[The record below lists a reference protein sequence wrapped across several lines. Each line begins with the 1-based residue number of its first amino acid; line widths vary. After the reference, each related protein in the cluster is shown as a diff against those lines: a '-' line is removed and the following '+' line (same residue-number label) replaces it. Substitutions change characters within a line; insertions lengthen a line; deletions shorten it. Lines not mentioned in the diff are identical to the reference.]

1 MKVFFGLL
9 LIVNIAFGVFQ
20 WLLPYEQMFVESREI
35 PLAEELQFLSEPGE
49 QIISETEVVAA
60 AEARIEAKVEAE
72 AVGETGTET
81 ETQAE
86 TGVTEVK
93 TDILVVEDTIKKQ
106 LCYTIGPFKDKT
118 RAIEVSGRYTAKAV
132 ETRLKSSLE
141 KEYLGVMIY
150 IKGHKSRDE
159 ARRTADKLAAKGI
172 RDSIIINEP
181 GKSNILSLG
190 VFGLKKNADRH
201 RKRIEKLNYKVE
213 SEARYRARTIYWLY
227 NKQSSESELLNLLD
241 DTDTGQGISQISSQ
255 CA

>member
-1 MKVFFGLL
+1 M
-9 LIVNIAFGVFQ
+9 
-20 WLLPYEQMFVESREI
+20 
-35 PLAEELQFLSEPGE
+35 
-49 QIISETEVVAA
+49 
-60 AEARIEAKVEAE
+60 
-72 AVGETGTET
+72 
-81 ETQAE
+81 
-86 TGVTEVK
+86 
-93 TDILVVEDTIKKQ
+93 
-106 LCYTIGPFKDKT
+106 
-118 RAIEVSGRYTAKAV
+118 
-132 ETRLKSSLE
+132 
-141 KEYLGVMIY
+141 MIY

-159 ARRTADKLAAKGI
+159 ARRTADTLAAKGI

-241 DTDTGQGISQISSQ
+241 HTDTGQGISQISSQ

>member
-20 WLLPYEQMFVESREI
+20 WLLPYEQMFVETREI
-35 PLAEELQFLSEPGE
+35 PLAEKLQLLSEPGE
-49 QIISETEVVAA
+49 QIISEVEVM
-60 AEARIEAKVEAE
+60 AEAKARAEAE
-72 AVGETGTET
+72 AAVAAGSAEVDTGT
-81 ETQAE
+81 
-86 TGVTEVK
+86 TEVK
-93 TDILVVEDTIKKQ
+93 METLVVEDSSNKQ

-132 ETRLKSSLE
+132 AIELKSSQE
-141 KEYLGVMIY
+141 KEYLGVMVY
-150 IKGHKSRDE
+150 ITGHKSRDE
-159 ARRTADKLAAKGI
+159 AKRTADALAARGI

-190 VFGLKKNADRH
+190 VFGLKKNADRQ
-201 RKRIEKLNYKVE
+201 RRRIEKLNYKVE
-213 SEARYRARTIYWLY
+213 SETRYRGRTIYWLY

-241 DTDTGQGISQISSQ
+241 DTDTRQGISQISNQ